1 MIDVYNP
8 FCERETRP
16 FGWAGYPT
24 PDGQRKPESRGQKLT
39 RRGATES
46 GVRLLVSVLCVFL
59 LSVTSTFAQAKPNVP
74 KMKFLVHL
82 TCGPEN
88 PTKAALG
95 FLVAKT
101 ALSEGHTVSLFLA
114 GDAAVLLRD
123 ADLDKVEG
131 LGTGKL
137 REHYE
142 ALMKGGARFYVSGMS
157 AKARGITDADLSG
170 KPAEF
175 AMPTKLVQLA
185 ADSDRMFTY

>member
-1 MIDVYNP
+1 MSFRSHY
-8 FCERETRP
+8 
-16 FGWAGYPT
+16 WLA
-24 PDGQRKPESRGQKLT
+24 
-39 RRGATES
+39 
-46 GVRLLVSVLCVFL
+46 VLCL
-59 LSVTSTFAQAKPNVP
+59 LLTCATTYAQSSVTPK
-74 KMKFLVHL
+74 KMKFLIHI
-82 TCGPEN
+82 TCGPDN

-101 ALSEGHTVSLFLA
+101 ALTEGHSVTLFLA

-137 REHYE
+137 REHYD
-142 ALMKGGARFYVSGMS
+142 AIVKAGGRFYVSGMS
-157 AKARGITDADLSG
+157 AKARGMTDADISN